1 MFKQQ
6 KEDSSK
12 RSKQLQICLIKPT
25 VTFNDT
31 FIMQFEH
38 IPKRPNWE
46 C

>member
-31 FIMQFEH
+31 LIMQFEH
-38 IPKRPNWE
+38 IPKRPN
-46 C
+46 